1 MCEDVSQTMDSL
13 VEYLLF
19 ELKKRNMPTD
29 EFRMEKLIF
38 KIKME
43 LGKDHEL
50 YPKLPF
56 YWYLKGPYSEVVT
69 ESYEKK
75 FHQMNSFK
83 GGIEKD
89 YPEICEISENILKK
103 RDYFV
108 NKIDREIYK
117 EYAPYK
123 FMYIYK
129 YEIFD
134 VAKKCEIVD
143 FDVEEYIYKIYV
155 CEGNLP
161 NDEYFF
167 DFNTNIAKLSIYLE
181 LIRKAENFEKYW
193 EFLKNPITLTWNT
206 FAKGVRIYFKD
217 DYYNNNVKL
226 WDREFKNSLNQL
238 SALIKKTKTYINFD
252 DYPKNNY
259 TPKEVKILN
268 STIGSYLRG

>member
-1 MCEDVSQTMDSL
+1 MQ
-13 VEYLLF
+13 
-19 ELKKRNMPTD
+19 
-29 EFRMEKLIF
+29 KLIF

-43 LGKDHEL
+43 LGKEHDL

-75 FHQMNSFK
+75 FPQINSFK

-89 YPEICEISENILKK
+89 YPEIIEISENIIKK

-108 NKIDREIYK
+108 NQIDRDIYSQ
-117 EYAPYK
+117 YSPYQ
-123 FMYIYK
+123 FMYLYK
-129 YEIFD
+129 YEIYD
-134 VAKKCEIVD
+134 VAKQCETVD
-143 FDVEEYIYKIYV
+143 FDVEDYIYKIYV

-206 FAKGVRIYFKD
+206 FAKELEFILKMIITRIM
-217 DYYNNNVKL
+217 
-226 WDREFKNSLNQL
+226 LNYGIGN
-238 SALIKKTKTYINFD
+238 IKI
-252 DYPKNNY
+252 
-259 TPKEVKILN
+259 V
-268 STIGSYLRG
+268 